1 MTKDDYNNLQSCL
14 NEEIYSCLDSG
25 IVDDYVYSL
34 RHILNVFGLKEVY
47 NFDSWIDKILRGTHE

>member
-1 MTKDDYNNLQSCL
+1 MTKEDYNNLQCCI

-34 RHILNVFGLKEVY
+34 RHILHVFGLKEVY
-47 NFDSWIDKILRGTHE
+47 DFDGWIEKIRGEK